1 MKEHIS
7 VLLNE
12 TIDLLDVKEG
22 GTYID
27 GTLGRGGHTSE
38 ILKRLKNGKLYC
50 FDLDSD
56 AINKS
61 KEYLKDYDNVTFIHD
76 NYCHMNKYVD
86 SVDGIILD
94 LGVSSPQFDEAQRG
108 FSYRFDG
115 PLDMRMNKESELTAE
130 KIVNEYSKEELQ
142 KIFWNYGEEK
152 FSGPIAKKIV
162 EVRQEKRITTT
173 FELVEIIKSV
183 LPQKILAKKGHPAK
197 QVFQALRIAVNGE
210 LDSLEYFLEHFPEI
224 AKVGTRVVII
234 TFHSLEDRLV
244 KQTFKS
250 LSTVKDD
257 LNIIKRPEE
266 IEKPK
271 WQLLN
276 KHVVVAS
283 EKELDEN
290 PRSKPAKLR
299 GIEKVRD

>member
-152 FSGPIAKKIV
+152 FSVPIAKKIV

-283 EKELDEN
+283 EKELEEN

>member
-108 FSYRFDG
+108 FSYRFYG
-115 PLDMRMNKESELTAE
+115 PLDMRMNKESELTA
-130 KIVNEYSKEELQ
+130 
-142 KIFWNYGEEK
+142 
-152 FSGPIAKKIV
+152 
-162 EVRQEKRITTT
+162 
-173 FELVEIIKSV
+173 
-183 LPQKILAKKGHPAK
+183 
-197 QVFQALRIAVNGE
+197 
-210 LDSLEYFLEHFPEI
+210 
-224 AKVGTRVVII
+224 
-234 TFHSLEDRLV
+234 
-244 KQTFKS
+244 
-250 LSTVKDD
+250 
-257 LNIIKRPEE
+257 
-266 IEKPK
+266 
-271 WQLLN
+271 
-276 KHVVVAS
+276 
-283 EKELDEN
+283 
-290 PRSKPAKLR
+290 
-299 GIEKVRD
+299 

>member
-244 KQTFKS
+244 KKTFKS

>member
-142 KIFWNYGEEK
+142 NIFWNYGEEK
-152 FSGPIAKKIV
+152 FSGPITKKIV

-283 EKELDEN
+283 EKELEEN

>member
-283 EKELDEN
+283 EKELEEN

>member
-1 MKEHIS
+1 MIIS
-7 VLLNE
+7 TSSNVVVILFSCLTS
-12 TIDLLDVKEG
+12 TI
-22 GTYID
+22 
-27 GTLGRGGHTSE
+27 
-38 ILKRLKNGKLYC
+38 
-50 FDLDSD
+50 FF
-56 AINKS
+56 A
-61 KEYLKDYDNVTFIHD
+61 
-76 NYCHMNKYVD
+76 
-86 SVDGIILD
+86 
-94 LGVSSPQFDEAQRG
+94 
-108 FSYRFDG
+108 
-115 PLDMRMNKESELTAE
+115 
-130 KIVNEYSKEELQ
+130 
-142 KIFWNYGEEK
+142 
-152 FSGPIAKKIV
+152 IAKKIV